1 MGMMSG
7 SGLVVVITGGKL
19 VVSSRVVVVG
29 AGSMAGKVVVGDNL
43 IGKISGSAVVVI
55 AFAFVVV
62 SCVVI
67 SWVVVS
73 SASVAVSG
81 SSVVSSGSSVVSG
94 SVVSSVVVVG
104 SI

>member
-7 SGLVVVITGGKL
+7 KLVVVITGGKL

-55 AFAFVVV
+55 AFVVV